1 MRLMA
6 LMERSEVGGK
16 ATNSPIRMVVSAR
29 RLEEVAGSENSFV
42 AVRSPEMVGMPYV
55 CHVIS

>member
-16 ATNSPIRMVVSAR
+16 ETNSPIRMEVSAR
-29 RLEEVAGSENSFV
+29 RLEEVAGS
-42 AVRSPEMVGMPYV
+42 
-55 CHVIS
+55 